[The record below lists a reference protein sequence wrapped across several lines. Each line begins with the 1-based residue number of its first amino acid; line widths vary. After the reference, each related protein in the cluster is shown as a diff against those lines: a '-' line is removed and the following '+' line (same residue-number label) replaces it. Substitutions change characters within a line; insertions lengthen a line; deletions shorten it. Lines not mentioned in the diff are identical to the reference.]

1 MTRSGKEHAMD
12 SQIEGFLLH
21 LKDEKHYSENTLSA
35 YRNDLTQFMQLLQ
48 KQGTTSWRQLR
59 QADIVAFGVDA
70 KERGYAQSTLA
81 RKLASV
87 RSFCHFLASHSVLA
101 QDPATGL
108 DSPQVAR
115 KLPRTLSDLEI
126 GLLLEL
132 PSRTQSAKG
141 LRDRSLLEMLYATGM
156 RVSEVTALDLGD
168 IDFATGTVACGGK
181 GSSRRVVSLTPRCL
195 SALRAYVD
203 SGREALLS
211 TIEETALFVN
221 HRGERLSRQGLWLV
235 IKGYVKELGLDGN
248 VTPHTLRHSAATD
261 KLSHGANVSEVQHL
275 LGHANPSSTQVY
287 VRLARSKAARGNAP
301 HGGET
306 RS

>member
-1 MTRSGKEHAMD
+1 MD
-12 SQIEGFLLH
+12 SQIEGFLVH
-21 LKDEKHYSENTLSA
+21 LKNVKHYSDNTLSA
-35 YRNDLTQFMQLLQ
+35 YRNDLRQFMHLLQ
-48 KQGTTSWRQLR
+48 KQGITSWKELR
-59 QADIVAFGVDA
+59 QADIVAFGVYA

-87 RSFCHFLASHSVLA
+87 RSFSHYLARQRVLT
-101 QDPATGL
+101 QDPADGL

-115 KLPRTLSDLEI
+115 KLPRTLSEQEI
-126 GLLLEL
+126 GSLLEL

-141 LRDRSLLEMLYATGM
+141 LRDRGLLELLYASGM

-168 IDFATGTVACGGK
+168 VDFGAGTVVCGGR
-181 GSSRRVVSLTPRCL
+181 GLSRRTVALSARCL

-203 SGREALLS
+203 RGREALIS
-211 TIEETALFVN
+211 SAEQEALFVN

-261 KLSHGANVSEVQHL
+261 KLSRGANVAEVQQL
-275 LGHANPSSTQVY
+275 LGHASPSSTQVY
-287 VRLARSKAARGNAP
+287 VRLARTRAGRDESQRLAGSGN
-301 HGGET
+301 
-306 RS
+306 

>member
-1 MTRSGKEHAMD
+1 MTRSGKEHAME
-12 SQIEGFLLH
+12 SQIEGFLVH
-21 LKDEKHYSENTLSA
+21 LKNEKQYSENTLSA
-35 YRNDLTQFMQLLQ
+35 YGNDLTQFMQMLQ
-48 KQGTTSWRQLR
+48 QQGMTSWQQLR
-59 QADIVAFGVDA
+59 QADIVAFGVYA

-87 RSFCHFLASHSVLA
+87 RSFCHFLTGHSVVPS
-101 QDPATGL
+101 DPTEGL
-108 DSPQVAR
+108 DSPPVAR
-115 KLPRTLSDLEI
+115 KTPRTLSDLEV
-126 GLLLEL
+126 GQLLEL

-141 LRDRSLLEMLYATGM
+141 LRDRGLLEMLYATGM

-168 IDFATGTVACGGK
+168 LDFTTGTVACGSK
-181 GSSRRVVSLTPRCL
+181 GASRRVVSLSARCL

-203 SGREALLS
+203 RGREALIS
-211 TIEETALFVN
+211 SPDEKALFVN

-261 KLSHGANVSEVQHL
+261 KLSRGANVTEVQHL

-287 VRLARSKAARGNAP
+287 VRLARSKATRT
-301 HGGET
+301 GES
-306 RS
+306 R

>member
-12 SQIEGFLLH
+12 SQIEGFLVH
-21 LKDEKHYSENTLSA
+21 LKNEKQYSENTLSA

-48 KQGTTSWRQLR
+48 KQGITSWQQLK
-59 QADIVAFGVDA
+59 QADIVAFGVYA

-87 RSFCHFLASHSVLA
+87 RSFSHYLAGHSVLA
-101 QDPATGL
+101 KDPADGL

-115 KLPRTLSDLEI
+115 KLPRTLSDQEI
-126 GLLLEL
+126 GELLEL

-156 RVSEVTALDLGD
+156 RVSEVTALDVGD
-168 IDFATGTVACGGK
+168 LDFVTGTVACGGR
-181 GSSRRVVSLTPRCL
+181 GASRRVVALSPRCL
-195 SALRAYVD
+195 AALRAYID
-203 SGREALLS
+203 RGREALLS
-211 TIEETALFVN
+211 SSDERALFVN

-261 KLSHGANVSEVQHL
+261 KLSHGANVAEVQHL

-287 VRLARSKAARGNAP
+287 VRLARSKAA
-301 HGGET
+301 HGDS
-306 RS
+306 R